1 MSKSSNKPMT
11 DNRST
16 IVKGFV
22 KPEVPNFP
30 GKKPTSGFKPGSRFQ
45 TINRGRR

>member
-1 MSKSSNKPMT
+1 MSKSSNKPRT

-16 IVKGFV
+16 IIKGFT
-22 KPEVPNFP
+22 KPEVSNFP

-45 TINRGRR
+45 TINRSRR